1 MSKRRNAV
9 SYIRV
14 SGLGQRDGDGPQR
27 QRDAVARS
35 AKAQRLDLVR
45 EFSDLGV
52 SGTIEGVDRP
62 GMRELLAGLEGV
74 DVVLVESADRLA
86 RDLVVQELL
95 LRLLDEAGVV
105 VLDSHGTDLTV
116 ADGNPTKVL
125 VRQILGA
132 VQQFDRS
139 SIVAK
144 LRRARDIKR
153 AATGRCEGLPPFGE
167 LDGEAEAL
175 AELRKLARKPRG
187 CDRPTYAEIARRANE
202 AGIRSRSG
210 KPWTR
215 GTVHN
220 VLRRAA

>member
-14 SGLGQRDGDGPQR
+14 SGLGQRDGDGPER
-27 QRDAVARS
+27 QRAAVAKA

-45 EFSDLGV
+45 EFADLGV
-52 SGTIEGVDRP
+52 SGTLEGVDRP
-62 GMRELLAGLEGV
+62 GMRELLENLEGV

-86 RDLVVQELL
+86 RDLVVGELL
-95 LRLLDEAGVV
+95 LKLLGEAGVEV
-105 VLDSHGTDLTV
+105 IDASGTDLSV
-116 ADGNPTKVL
+116 LDGDPTRVL
-125 VRQILGA
+125 IRQLMNA
-132 VQQFDRS
+132 LKQFDRS
-139 SIVAK
+139 NIVMK
-144 LRRARDIKR
+144 LRRSRDMKR

-220 VLRRAA
+220 VLRRAG